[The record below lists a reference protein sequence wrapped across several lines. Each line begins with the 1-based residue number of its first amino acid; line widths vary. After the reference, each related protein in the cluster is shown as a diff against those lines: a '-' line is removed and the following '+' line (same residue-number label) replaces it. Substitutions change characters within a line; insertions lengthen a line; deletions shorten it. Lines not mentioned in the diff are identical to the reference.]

1 MITALIA
8 HPYPKFSLVS
18 VPLVQGLRERF
29 PDMKVRELYELY
41 PDASIDVFEERRA
54 VSESSLILF
63 SHPVFWYSVP
73 ALLKQWFD
81 DVLGYGFAYGRG
93 GSALRGKGVLWLPVL
108 GAGLDDEG
116 PRSAEDIR
124 IAEAPLRRMWETCG
138 AKWLAPQVF
147 DGRYPYSAD
156 EFGAQLDHIAQAMAA
171 WESTHE

>member
-63 SHPVFWYSVP
+63 SHPVFSKP
-73 ALLKQWFD
+73 FNRR
-81 DVLGYGFAYGRG
+81 LGSFLMVSNAAAMSR
-93 GSALRGKGVLWLPVL
+93 PL
-108 GAGLDDEG
+108 GE
-116 PRSAEDIR
+116 
-124 IAEAPLRRMWETCG
+124 
-138 AKWLAPQVF
+138 
-147 DGRYPYSAD
+147 
-156 EFGAQLDHIAQAMAA
+156 
-171 WESTHE
+171 